1 MSVFQI
7 ATTVI
12 HMLLAAIPLE
22 VSHANAPMD
31 LQEMV

>member
-1 MSVFQI
+1 MSVLQI
-7 ATTVI
+7 AATVT

-22 VSHANAPMD
+22 VSHANATMG